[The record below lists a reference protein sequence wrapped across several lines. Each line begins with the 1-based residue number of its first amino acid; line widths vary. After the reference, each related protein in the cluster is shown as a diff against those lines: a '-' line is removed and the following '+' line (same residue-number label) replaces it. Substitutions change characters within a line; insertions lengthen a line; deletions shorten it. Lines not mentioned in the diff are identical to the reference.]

1 MSYLYIW
8 YVDFTYTKIPYG
20 TGMFLVE
27 PPWYI
32 MDHLTSWQM
41 SGWGGW
47 CIETDAI
54 MDERGCIGR
63 RLNVDGPA
71 EVEKKAFV
79 PEEEGGFKI
88 KECKTQVSFKSR
100 DVLLVG

>member
-1 MSYLYIW
+1 MS
-8 YVDFTYTKIPYG
+8 
-20 TGMFLVE
+20 LVG

-32 MDHLTSWQM
+32 TYRYLSFDQLERWAAR
-41 SGWGGW
+41 
-47 CIETDAI
+47 CIETDAA

-63 RLNVDGPA
+63 CLNIDGPA

>member
-1 MSYLYIW
+1 ML
-8 YVDFTYTKIPYG
+8 
-20 TGMFLVE
+20 
-27 PPWYI
+27 
-32 MDHLTSWQM
+32 
-41 SGWGGW
+41 SGWAAR
-47 CIETDAI
+47 CIETDAP

-63 RLNVDGPA
+63 CLNVDGPA

>member
-1 MSYLYIW
+1 MIHHESFDQLAD
-8 YVDFTYTKIPYG
+8 VG
-20 TGMFLVE
+20 RVSSAM
-27 PPWYI
+27 
-32 MDHLTSWQM
+32 HR
-41 SGWGGW
+41 
-47 CIETDAI
+47 TDAP

-63 RLNVDGPA
+63 CLNVDGPA

-79 PEEEGGFKI
+79 PEEDGGFKI